1 MSTTKDIREMSEVE
15 IEKKLRDT
23 HDAHV
28 HLRLRKQTGQ
38 VERPHEFTQLRR
50 GTCGTGVCVRASALA
65 NPDATPMSASSA
77 PITRNVT
84 AEVLRFPLTRE
95 PNNRPR

>member
-28 HLRLRKQTGQ
+28 NLRLRKQTGQ
-38 VERPHEFTQLRR
+38 VERPHEFTLLRR
-50 GTCGTGVCVRASALA
+50 EIARLETILKEKKLA
-65 NPDATPMSASSA
+65 AATA
-77 PITRNVT
+77 
-84 AEVLRFPLTRE
+84 
-95 PNNRPR
+95 

>member
-28 HLRLRKQTGQ
+28 NLRLRKQTGQ
-38 VERPHEFTQLRR
+38 VERPHEFTQMRR
-50 GTCGTGVCVRASALA
+50 EIARLETILKEKKLA
-65 NPDATPMSASSA
+65 AATA
-77 PITRNVT
+77 
-84 AEVLRFPLTRE
+84 
-95 PNNRPR
+95 

>member
-28 HLRLRKQTGQ
+28 NLRLRKQTGQ

-50 GTCGTGVCVRASALA
+50 EIARLETILKEKKLAAASA
-65 NPDATPMSASSA
+65 
-77 PITRNVT
+77 
-84 AEVLRFPLTRE
+84 
-95 PNNRPR
+95 